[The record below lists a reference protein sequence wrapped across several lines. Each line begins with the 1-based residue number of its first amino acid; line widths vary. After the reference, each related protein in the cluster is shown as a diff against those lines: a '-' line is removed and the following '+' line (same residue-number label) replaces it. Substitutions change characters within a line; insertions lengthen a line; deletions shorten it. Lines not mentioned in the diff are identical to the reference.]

1 MSYLV
6 GLTGGIGSGKST
18 VAALFAELGVP
29 VIDTD
34 GISHQLTQS
43 GGAAIPA
50 IRSAFG
56 EAYID
61 ATGALD
67 RAKMRGL
74 VFSEIRE
81 RVFSDST
88 AKHRLEEILHPLIL
102 AQAKSQAKSQAASS
116 PAPYFML
123 VIPLLF
129 ETADYQ
135 DWLNQTLTVDCSE
148 QTQLTRATS
157 RIGMSEQAVHAIMA
171 QQLSRSE
178 RLKRADDAIQNDGT
192 LHELRQ
198 QIALLH
204 QRYINLATRS
214 N

>member
-29 VIDTD
+29 IIDTD
-34 GISHQLTQS
+34 AISHQLTQS
-43 GGAAIPA
+43 GGDAIPA
-50 IRSAFG
+50 IRAAFG

-67 RAKMRGL
+67 RSKM
-74 VFSEIRE
+74 RE
-81 RVFSDST
+81 RVFSEKPERVISDTS
-88 AKHRLEEILHPLIL
+88 AKHQLEEILHPLIL
-102 AQAKSQAKSQAASS
+102 AQTKSQAAASS
-116 PAPYFML
+116 APYVLL

-129 ETADYQ
+129 ETNSYQ
-135 DWLNQTLTVDCSE
+135 GWLNQTLTVDCSE
-148 QTQLTRATS
+148 QTQLARSTRRS
-157 RIGMSEQAVHAIMA
+157 GLDEQAVRAIMA

-178 RLKRADDAIQNDGT
+178 RLKRANDAIQNDGSLT
-192 LHELRQ
+192 EIRQ
-198 QIALLH
+198 QIAQLH
-204 QRYINLATRS
+204 QRYMNLASRS